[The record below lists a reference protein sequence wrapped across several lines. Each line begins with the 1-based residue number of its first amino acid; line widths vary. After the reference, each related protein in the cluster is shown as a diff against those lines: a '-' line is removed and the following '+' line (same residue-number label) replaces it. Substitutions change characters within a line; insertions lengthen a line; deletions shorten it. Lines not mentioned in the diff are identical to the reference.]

1 MGGRGGAGGTA
12 IGAIRRNVESSD
24 WWQSAKQYNKVPEKL
39 LNSPTFMAYVKDAIG
54 KEAFMRDYEITV
66 KQVNSLA
73 EKMVR
78 ELHGKAK
85 TAEKKT
91 ESAEEYAKRYFR
103 EHYNPNRE
111 QREITSSTYKR
122 AQRRLQENVNSYF
135 GRGMEKKKRKRK

>member
-12 IGAIRRNVESSD
+12 IGKIRRNVESSD
-24 WWQSAKQYNKVPEKL
+24 WWQSTKQYTKTPEKL
-39 LNSPTFMAYVKDAIG
+39 LNSPTFMESVKDAIG
-54 KEAFMRDYEITV
+54 KEAFMRDYEITT

-78 ELHGKAK
+78 ELHGRVK

-103 EHYNPNRE
+103 EHYNPNRG
-111 QREITSSTYKR
+111 QREITSSTYER
-122 AQRRLQENVNSYF
+122 AQRRLNENVDSYF
-135 GRGMEKKKRKRK
+135 GRGMEKRRRKRK

>member
-1 MGGRGGAGGTA
+1 MGGRGGAGGTV

-24 WWQSAKQYNKVPEKL
+24 WWQSTKQYTKTPEKL
-39 LNSPTFMAYVKDAIG
+39 LNSPTFMESVKDAIG
-54 KEAFMRDYEITV
+54 KEAFMRDYEITQ

-78 ELHGKAK
+78 ELHGKVK

-111 QREITSSTYKR
+111 QREITSSTYER
-122 AQRRLQENVNSYF
+122 AQRRLNENVDAYF
-135 GRGMEKKKRKRK
+135 GRGMEKKRRKRK

>member
-12 IGAIRRNVESSD
+12 IGKIRRNVESSD
-24 WWQSAKQYNKVPEKL
+24 WWQSTKQYTKTPEKL
-39 LNSPTFMAYVKDAIG
+39 LNSPTFMESVKDAIG
-54 KEAFMRDYEITV
+54 KEAFMRDYEITT

-78 ELHGKAK
+78 ELHGKVK

-103 EHYNPNRE
+103 EHYNPNRG
-111 QREITSSTYKR
+111 QREITSSTYER
-122 AQRRLQENVNSYF
+122 AQRRLNENVDSYF
-135 GRGMEKKKRKRK
+135 GRGMEKRRRKRK

>member
-24 WWQSAKQYNKVPEKL
+24 WWQSTKQYTKTPEKL
-39 LNSPTFMAYVKDAIG
+39 LNSPTFMESVKDAIG
-54 KEAFMRDYEITV
+54 KEAFMRDYEITT

-78 ELHGKAK
+78 ELHGKVK

-103 EHYNPNRE
+103 EHYNPNRG
-111 QREITSSTYKR
+111 QREITSSTYER
-122 AQRRLQENVNSYF
+122 AQRRLNENVDSYF
-135 GRGMEKKKRKRK
+135 GRGMEKKRRKRK

>member
-24 WWQSAKQYNKVPEKL
+24 WWQSTKQYTKTPEKL
-39 LNSPTFMAYVKDAIG
+39 LNSPTFMGSVKDAIG
-54 KEAFMRDYEITV
+54 KEAFMRDYEITE

-78 ELHGKAK
+78 ELHGKVK

-103 EHYNPNRE
+103 EHYNPNRG
-111 QREITSSTYKR
+111 QREITSSTYER
-122 AQRRLQENVNSYF
+122 AQRRLNENVDSYF
-135 GRGMEKKKRKRK
+135 GRGMEKRRRKRK

>member
-12 IGAIRRNVESSD
+12 IGKIRRNVESSD
-24 WWQSAKQYNKVPEKL
+24 WWQSTKQYTKTPEKL
-39 LNSPTFMAYVKDAIG
+39 LNSPTFMESVKNAIG
-54 KEAFMRDYEITV
+54 KEAFMRDYEITT

-78 ELHGKAK
+78 ELHGKVK

-103 EHYNPNRE
+103 EHYNPNRG
-111 QREITSSTYKR
+111 QREITSSTYER
-122 AQRRLQENVNSYF
+122 AQRRLNENVDSYF
-135 GRGMEKKKRKRK
+135 GRGMEKRRRKRK

>member
-1 MGGRGGAGGTA
+1 MGGRGGSGGTA

-24 WWQSAKQYNKVPEKL
+24 WWQSTKQYTKTPEKL
-39 LNSPTFMAYVKDAIG
+39 LNSPTFMESVKDAIG

-78 ELHGKAK
+78 ELHGKVK

-103 EHYNPNRE
+103 EHYNPNRG
-111 QREITSSTYKR
+111 QREITTSTYER
-122 AQRRLQENVNSYF
+122 AQRRLQENVDSYF
-135 GRGMEKKKRKRK
+135 GRGMEKKRRKRK

>member
-12 IGAIRRNVESSD
+12 IGKIRRNVESSD
-24 WWQSAKQYNKVPEKL
+24 WWQSAKQYTKTPEKL
-39 LNSPTFMAYVKDAIG
+39 LNSPTFMESVKDAIG
-54 KEAFMRDYEITV
+54 KEAFMRDYEITT

-78 ELHGKAK
+78 ELHGRVK

-103 EHYNPNRE
+103 EHYNPNRG
-111 QREITSSTYKR
+111 QREITSSTYER
-122 AQRRLQENVNSYF
+122 AQRRLNENVDSYF
-135 GRGMEKKKRKRK
+135 GRGMEKRRRKRK

>member
-24 WWQSAKQYNKVPEKL
+24 WWQSTKQYTKTPEKL
-39 LNSPTFMAYVKDAIG
+39 LNSPTFMESVKDAIG
-54 KEAFMRDYEITV
+54 KEAFMRDYEITT

-78 ELHGKAK
+78 ELHGKVK

-91 ESAEEYAKRYFR
+91 ESAEEYEKRYFR
-103 EHYNPNRE
+103 EHYNPNRG
-111 QREITSSTYKR
+111 QREITSSTYER
-122 AQRRLQENVNSYF
+122 AQRRLNENVDSYF
-135 GRGMEKKKRKRK
+135 GRGMEKKRRKRK

>member
-1 MGGRGGAGGTA
+1 MGGRGRSGGTA

-24 WWQSAKQYNKVPEKL
+24 WWQSTKQYTKTPEKL
-39 LNSPTFMAYVKDAIG
+39 LNSPTFMESVKDAIG

-78 ELHGKAK
+78 ELHGKVK

-91 ESAEEYAKRYFR
+91 ESAEEYAKRYFQ
-103 EHYNPNRE
+103 EHYNPNRG
-111 QREITSSTYKR
+111 QREITTSTYER
-122 AQRRLQENVNSYF
+122 AQRRLQENVDSYF
-135 GRGMEKKKRKRK
+135 GRGMEKKRRKRK

>member
-12 IGAIRRNVESSD
+12 IGKIRRNVESSD
-24 WWQSAKQYNKVPEKL
+24 WWQSTKQYTKTPEKL
-39 LNSPTFMAYVKDAIG
+39 LNSPTFMESVKDAIG
-54 KEAFMRDYEITV
+54 KEAFMRDYEITT

-78 ELHGKAK
+78 ELHGKVK

-103 EHYNPNRE
+103 EHYNPNRG
-111 QREITSSTYKR
+111 QREITSSTYER
-122 AQRRLQENVNSYF
+122 AQRRLNENVDSYF
-135 GRGMEKKKRKRK
+135 GRGMEKKRRKRK